1 MKHLLIILSFL
12 LLSSPLFGQ
21 ETGVLYR
28 YETSSGWEW
37 KTFGDGKVQ
46 PKYKGKITNGKPNGF
61 GVLTYPDG
69 KKYVGEHKNGLP
81 NGQGTFTFTS
91 GNIYV
96 GEFKDGIL
104 NGQGIFTLSD
114 GWKYFGEWKDG
125 ETKRSWYCHVKGW
138 EVCRR
143 MEGE

>member
-1 MKHLLIILSFL
+1 MFSIDMKHLL
-12 LLSSPLFGQ
+12 
-21 ETGVLYR
+21 
-28 YETSSGWEW
+28 GWEW

-46 PKYKGKITNGKPNGF
+46 PKHKGKITNGKPNGF

-96 GEFKDGIL
+96 GVFKDGIL
-104 NGQGIFTLSD
+104 NGQGTFTSP
-114 GWKYFGEWKDG
+114 
-125 ETKRSWYCHVKGW
+125 KGQ
-138 EVCRR
+138 
-143 MEGE
+143 